1 MITVVDIF
9 ADIVTEVQN
18 VYDPAGLEKPYFMHG
33 HPVEI
38 ATILSEKDASS
49 VYKFKKY
56 PAICLFQ
63 DFDENWSADSIECN
77 ALNIAIITD
86 TKSEFEASERYRS
99 TFKDELY
106 PIFNILIEKIKS
118 SKHLNMHRDQITFV
132 KTDRLYWGRNNQ
144 AVMNDFIDAIEISKL
159 KLIFSNQ
166 CQL

>member
-9 ADIVTEVQN
+9 ADIVTEVQK
-18 VYDPAGLEKPYFMHG
+18 VYDQDGLEKPYFMHG

-38 ATILSEKDASS
+38 ATILSEKDASD
-49 VYKFKKY
+49 VYRYKKY

-86 TKSEFEASERYRS
+86 TKAEFEASERYQN

-106 PIFNILIEKIKS
+106 PIFNILIDKIKS

-132 KTDRLYWGRNNQ
+132 KTDRLFWGRNNQ
-144 AVMNDFIDAIEISKL
+144 AIMNDFIDAIEISRL
-159 KLIFSNQ
+159 SLIFSNQ

>member
-9 ADIVTEVQN
+9 ADIIAEVQN
-18 VYDPAGLEKPYFMHG
+18 VYDHSGFEKPYFMHG

-38 ATILSEKDASS
+38 ATILSEKDASD
-49 VYKFKKY
+49 VYRYKKY

-63 DFDENWSADSIECN
+63 DFDENWSADSIECPS
-77 ALNIAIITD
+77 LNIAIITD
-86 TKSEFEASERYRS
+86 TKAEFEASERYQS

-106 PIFNILIEKIKS
+106 PIFSILIDKIKS
-118 SKHLNMHRDQITFV
+118 SKHLDMNRDQITFV
-132 KTDRLYWGRNNQ
+132 KTDRLFWGRNNQ
-144 AVMNDFIDAIEISKL
+144 AIMNDFIDAIEISKL

>member
-9 ADIVTEVQN
+9 ADIVTEVQK

-38 ATILSEKDASS
+38 ATILSEKDASD
-49 VYKFKKY
+49 VYRYKKY

-63 DFDENWSADSIECN
+63 DFDENWSADSVECPS
-77 ALNIAIITD
+77 LNIVIITD
-86 TKSEFEASERYRS
+86 TKAEFEASERYQS

-106 PIFNILIEKIKS
+106 PIFSILIEKIKS
-118 SKHLNMHRDQITFV
+118 SKHLDMHRDQITFI
-132 KTDRLYWGRNNQ
+132 KTDRLFWGRNNQ
-144 AVMNDFIDAIEISKL
+144 AIMNDFIDAIEISRL
-159 KLIFSNQ
+159 SLIFSNQ

>member
-9 ADIVTEVQN
+9 ADIVAEVQK
-18 VYDPAGLEKPYFMHG
+18 VYDPAELEKPYFMHG

-38 ATILSEKDASS
+38 ATILSEKDVSS

-63 DFDENWSADSIECN
+63 DFDENWSADSVECPS
-77 ALNIAIITD
+77 LNIAIITD
-86 TKSEFEASERYRS
+86 TKAEFEASERYQS

-106 PIFNILIEKIKS
+106 PIFNIFIEKIKS
-118 SKHLNMHRDQITFV
+118 SKHLDVRRDQITFV
-132 KTDRLYWGRNNQ
+132 KTDRLFWGRNNQ
-144 AVMNDFIDAIEISKL
+144 GVMNDFIDAIEISKL